1 MIWGLKVLKYKILY
15 KLTLD
20 VSIRWNDWH
29 HFPTST
35 LLSSTDFLL
44 IISIIKIS
52 QTKVKHPTEH
62 HPAGTEGSDQ
72 KMSQSDQIRNQ
83 SEHWLKY
90 RDRDP
95 AQITHINIDLSY
107 LHQTHLDKSSS
118 QSPVQLFPILT
129 VVYLFKNISN
139 IQQVLLLLLRS
150 YVVSSC
156 HSIVKGYLLFPMIWG
171 SGV

>member
-1 MIWGLKVLKYKILY
+1 MEWLAPLSD
-15 KLTLD
+15 LD
-20 VSIRWNDWH
+20 S
-29 HFPTST
+29 

-90 RDRDP
+90 RDRDT

-156 HSIVKGYLLFPMIWG
+156 HSIAKGYLLFPMIWG

>member
-1 MIWGLKVLKYKILY
+1 MEWLAPLSD
-15 KLTLD
+15 LD
-20 VSIRWNDWH
+20 S
-29 HFPTST
+29 

-90 RDRDP
+90 RDRDT

-118 QSPVQLFPILT
+118 QSPVQLFQYWQWCIFLKT
-129 VVYLFKNISN
+129 FQIYNKCYCYF
-139 IQQVLLLLLRS
+139 
-150 YVVSSC
+150 
-156 HSIVKGYLLFPMIWG
+156 
-171 SGV
+171 